1 MKARQ
6 AIVVAFAFVALVRT
20 AAARDEKSIADLGK
34 ALATL
39 ASNVDPAEA
48 QLLSL
53 TAHTTA
59 RELAREF
66 RVVLNPEFTVFLVNV
81 GLRKRGWCGHWTR
94 DIGERLKELRLKT
107 LVLHWGAY
115 EPGRSGESNC
125 VVVTARNQPF
135 EQGIVLDGWRRN
147 GRLFWVKVPKDD
159 EYKWTEDPLY
169 TAWLQDYRHAYE
181 FQSTAE
187 GPIRSA
193 ASSNPGR

>member
-59 RELAREF
+59 RELAREY

-94 DIGERLKELRLKT
+94 DIGER
-107 LVLHWGAY
+107 
-115 EPGRSGESNC
+115 
-125 VVVTARNQPF
+125 
-135 EQGIVLDGWRRN
+135 
-147 GRLFWVKVPKDD
+147 
-159 EYKWTEDPLY
+159 
-169 TAWLQDYRHAYE
+169 
-181 FQSTAE
+181 
-187 GPIRSA
+187 
-193 ASSNPGR
+193 